1 MNNNIIHRVLGVMSG
16 TSIDGLDIVLCNF
29 IKDEKWKFEIEDAIT
44 FKYSK
49 FWKDTLRELPYK
61 KIKEIKEIDIIYGQF
76 IGEKINLF
84 LGNRTVDFISCHGHT
99 IFHQPEKKITLQIG
113 NGREI
118 VKKTNIKTIN
128 NFRSLDVSLG
138 GQGAPLVPIGDLYL
152 FPNYKFCVNIGGFA
166 NISIKNKSKI
176 TAYDI
181 CPANIAL
188 NKISEKIGFNY
199 DNNGNMAKRGKL
211 NSDLLHKLNNVKFYK
226 INGPKS
232 LGKEW
237 FEQEITEIL
246 NNYKNEYDILNTLC
260 EHIAL
265 QISLHTKKYETLVTG
280 GGALNR
286 YLVNRIKFHSSSK
299 IIIPNKKII
308 EFKEALIFAFL
319 GVLKTRNEIN
329 CLKSVTGA
337 SRNSSTGDIHLN

>member
-1 MNNNIIHRVLGVMSG
+1 M
-16 TSIDGLDIVLCNF
+16 
-29 IKDEKWKFEIEDAIT
+29 
-44 FKYSK
+44 
-49 FWKDTLRELPYK
+49 
-61 KIKEIKEIDIIYGQF
+61 
-76 IGEKINLF
+76 
-84 LGNRTVDFISCHGHT
+84 
-99 IFHQPEKKITLQIG
+99 
-113 NGREI
+113 
-118 VKKTNIKTIN
+118 
-128 NFRSLDVSLG
+128 
-138 GQGAPLVPIGDLYL
+138 
-152 FPNYKFCVNIGGFA
+152 
-166 NISIKNKSKI
+166 
-176 TAYDI
+176 
-181 CPANIAL
+181 
-188 NKISEKIGFNY
+188 
-199 DNNGNMAKRGKL
+199 
-211 NSDLLHKLNNVKFYK
+211 
-226 INGPKS
+226 
-232 LGKEW
+232 GKEW